1 MVHGKILGVG
11 VNGQVEKK
19 SKAQIFLERVEM
31 IDTIIENKLIEQRQW
46 KDLAVSITANM
57 DGERVQSSSKST
69 SKMAD
74 AVINCIAMEDVIA
87 DAVNK
92 LIAEKQ
98 KVTQT
103 IESLYSPTEYKILHM
118 RYIQHISL
126 TDISDKLNKEYTW
139 VTTTHGRALKNV
151 QKIIEKG

>member
-1 MVHGKILGVG
+1 M
-11 VNGQVEKK
+11 VEKK

-46 KDLAVSITANM
+46 KDLALSITANM
-57 DGERVQSSSKST
+57 DGEPVAASGSK

-74 AVINCIAMEDVIA
+74 AVIKCIAMEDEIA
-87 DAVNK
+87 EEVDN

-98 KVTQT
+98 RTVRT
-103 IESLYSPTEYKILHM
+103 IEKLYSPTEYKILHM
-118 RYIQHISL
+118 RYIQYISL
-126 TDISDKLNKEYTW
+126 SDIADMLNREYTW

-151 QKIIEKG
+151 EKVLNKKGSSH